1 MNYHNLNN
9 LYPERNLGDV
19 QRLQPYAN
27 KTYYQLH
34 PDDKNQYRTC
44 YLHVNVFANNRIDPM
59 ISNYLVGVPS
69 DGMKPFDPKLHS
81 AVMRNRNIIAPF

>member
-1 MNYHNLNN
+1 
-9 LYPERNLGDV
+9 
-19 QRLQPYAN
+19 
-27 KTYYQLH
+27 
-34 PDDKNQYRTC
+34 
-44 YLHVNVFANNRIDPM
+44 VNVFANNRIDPM